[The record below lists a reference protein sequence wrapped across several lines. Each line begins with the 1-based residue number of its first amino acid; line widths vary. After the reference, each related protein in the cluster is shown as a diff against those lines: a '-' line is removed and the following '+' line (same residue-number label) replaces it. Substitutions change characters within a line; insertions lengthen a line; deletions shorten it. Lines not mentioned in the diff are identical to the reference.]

1 LRLIA
6 KTFVFSVLFTVVVS
20 IVWASSLDFTPQ
32 YTPAEILN
40 YTEEEDYT
48 DSESEQTTVELKHQ
62 PTETDLMGGYLPM
75 VVDTPPTGD
84 SLHFPQSDS
93 DIDPFNQDPHNYW
106 ILNDPSNVK
115 TDITYDPQTGDYN
128 VNQKMGD
135 ENYRPPTYMTSR
147 EYNEYRFDQQMRK
160 YWRDRLDADN
170 DAEAKSRGLIPQIKV
185 KGKLFE
191 TIFGSNVID
200 IRPNGSAEIIL
211 GYTSNRT
218 QNPNLPINQQRIG
231 ALNFQNKIQMS
242 VIGKIGDRIQLGTNY
257 NTETGFAFDNRL
269 NLKYEGGEDD
279 IIKLIEFGN
288 VNLPLTGQL
297 IQGSQSLFG
306 IKTQLQFGRL
316 KATVLFSQQQ
326 GQKQTIELQGGAQTT
341 KFEFSANNYEAN
353 RHYFIGQRFHD
364 TYNTALQGLPVVISP
379 VNITRIEVWVTNKIF
394 AVDNVRNILA
404 LQDLGETAPDGYNQ
418 AGINYTGSPQNYP
431 DNGNNTLNPPVLTAT
446 YPTVRDISNGGAGTF
461 YDANTSPFVGLVDYE
476 QLTNARML
484 SAQDYTI
491 NTRLGYISLNQPLNN
506 DEVLGVAY
514 QYQYNG
520 QVYQVGEFSNDGIP
534 GQQAL
539 IVKMLKSTTLN
550 TKLPMWDLMMKN
562 VYSLGGYQI
571 SPDNFQMNVT
581 YLNPTTNNKINFL
594 PEGAAFQGV
603 PLIQPLGVDRLNN
616 QNDPMPDGRYDMID
630 GITINKATGRI
641 YFPKVEPFG
650 KDLRTLFNAAEVA
663 AGLPNKY
670 AYDSLYRTT
679 QPLAQLDAVHNRFY
693 LSGQYQ
699 ATSGA
704 EISLNAMNIQQG
716 SVTVTAGGINLKE
729 NVDYTVDYAL
739 GKVRIINEG
748 IMNSGTPIK
757 ISLEN
762 NSLFNVQTRRLIGT
776 HLDYKVSKDFQLGA
790 TIMNLTE
797 RPITFKINIGDEP
810 ISNTIWGIDGTFKK
824 DAPIITR
831 LLDKLPFYSTKAP
844 SSIMASFETAHIIP
858 GHSKIIGKTGTS
870 YIDDFEG
877 AETSIDIRNFGLWSL
892 ASLPEG
898 QSDLF
903 PEGTTTLDNIDYGK
917 NRALFSWY
925 TIDPLFANS
934 NNLTPPHIASDN
946 VQRADH
952 NVRQVIETEVFPNKQ
967 RPGNQVAV
975 VPMLNLAFYPNQRGP
990 YNFDASP
997 STFSKGLN
1005 PNGTLIDP
1013 ASRWGGI
1020 MRRIETND
1028 WEAANIDYIE
1038 FWMMDPF
1045 NSDNPQ
1051 NPYLGNDTW
1060 ADPNRGGE
1068 LYIDIGN
1075 VSEDVLKD
1083 GRQSFENGIPPD
1095 GSLDPTKIAN
1105 TPIGRV
1111 PLVQQLVNAF
1121 DNNPESRQFQDVG
1134 FDALGDTAELN
1145 FFTTGVGST
1154 SQGSYESRLVSAG
1167 VLQTVIDEIKRDPSN
1182 DNYRYFRGNTLD
1194 GQQASILTRYK
1205 RFSMPQ
1211 GNSPIGETT
1220 IDGVAQTAQSP
1231 LPNIE
1236 DINRDNTLSTTESYF
1251 QYKIKLRPKDLVVG
1265 KNYVTD
1271 KFTVPVSTS
1280 AGDKDITWY
1289 QFRIP
1294 IRSYE
1299 KQIGSIND
1307 FRAIRF
1313 IRVFMKGWQ
1322 DSVVCRFA
1330 RFELVRGEW
1339 RRFGDQLQWPGAYVT
1354 PDPSATFFA
1363 VSTVNIEENGRKEPT
1378 KYVLPPGINREIDIT
1393 TTNLQRLNEQS
1404 EQILVC
1410 NLGDGDARAIY
1421 KNTKFDM
1428 RAYKNLKM
1436 YVHCEQYG
1444 TTTLNDKDVTA
1455 FIRLGSDFDQNYYEF
1470 ETPMFTTTPGAADA
1484 EDIWPEINNMD
1495 FALDILQS
1503 VKQQR
1508 NFITGYDVNMPFTVD
1523 TIIGGIMRRI
1533 TVRGNPNLGG
1543 ILAIMIGV
1551 RNPLKNDNP
1560 WGNDDGLPKCAELWF
1575 NELRLSD
1582 YFEKGGYAVNAR
1594 VQAQLADL
1602 GTSTVSFGRST
1613 FGFGNVDQRP
1623 LDRQRNNTT
1632 QYDFSTTI
1640 DFGKFFPAKWG
1651 VSIPFFTN
1659 RGEIWSNPQF
1669 NPLDPDIK
1677 FDVALATALAT
1688 GGESAENSLRLS
1700 NQDYTRRRSINF
1712 TNVRI
1717 VRQSTPGTGGKPK
1730 KVYPWSVSNFDFTYS
1745 YTELF
1750 KRNINTAYFIDKNYL
1765 GALGYNYQVQTP
1777 KSLKP
1782 FDKIKAFSSPWLA
1795 LIKDIN
1801 ITPLPQRLS
1810 IRNDINRHYAE
1821 TRIRDVAAASNAGFL
1836 PLPPQ
1841 YTKSYTWN
1849 RNYDLQWPI
1858 TKSIQMNFRATNN
1871 ARIDEDTGRVD
1882 TRAKRDS
1889 ILNNIQNFG
1898 RNTNYSQSFDITYQL
1913 PINKIPLLSFVTAS
1927 ANYASTYSW
1936 TAASLDT
1943 TAQKL
1948 GNMIQNSRTQ
1958 GLTGQLNMMQL
1969 YNKIPYFKKIMAN
1982 KPAKK
1987 PVVPKKDEK
1996 PKLDDKGNP
2005 IKMPADTIKKKKV
2018 NDPEDTPIEKV
2029 AATLVRAVL
2038 SLKTVSFTYTTNEG
2052 TALPGYLPQSKLFG
2066 NDLSGDYGDPFS
2078 APGLPFVFGAQRDI
2092 RPAAI
2097 SGGWIS
2103 QDTILNTQL
2112 GKTTGNSLNINA
2124 TIEPYKDLRIT
2135 LSATRNYNENYS
2147 AVFRYDP
2154 ATQTY
2159 KNFNAMTTGNF
2170 SISTITWR
2178 TAFKGFDKDNN
2189 YASETFDKF
2198 LNMRNEMSFLVA
2210 NKNPNWN
2217 GQTTTTGANAGFAD
2231 GYGKTSQEVLVP
2243 SFIAAYSGR
2252 SAKAQSLNP
2261 FPAIPLPNWRIT
2273 YDGLAKIPALKK
2285 IFKNLTVSH
2294 SYRSTY
2300 NVGSFVS
2307 DLKFDENNG
2316 GASTFNN
2323 DGDFISRYA
2332 LSGGVSISEQFGP
2345 LIGFDMTLQNSLL
2358 ARFEIKKT
2366 RTLNLSINNNQLNEI
2381 TNDEIVIG
2389 TGYVIKNVTLPLKIG
2404 QGGKKPKADL
2414 NIRADISIRNNLTI
2428 TRKIVENVNQPTAG
2442 MMNISIKTS
2451 ADYQLNSRFMVRL
2464 FFDRM
2469 INRPAISSQFPTSNT
2484 NAGLSLRFTLAQ

>member
-1 LRLIA
+1 MRLIA

-20 IVWASSLDFTPQ
+20 LVWASSLDFTPN

-48 DSESEQTTVELKHQ
+48 DSESEQTAVELQPQ
-62 PTETDLMGGYLPM
+62 PTENNLMGGYLPM
-75 VVDTPPTGD
+75 VADTPNPGD
-84 SLHFPQSDS
+84 SLHFPQTDG
-93 DIDPFNQDPHNYW
+93 DIDPFSQDPHNYW
-106 ILNDPSNVK
+106 ILNDPSNVQ
-115 TDITYDPQTGDYN
+115 TTIEYDPQTGDYN
-128 VNQKMGD
+128 LDQRIGNMD
-135 ENYRPPTYMTSR
+135 YRPPTYMTSR
-147 EYNEYRFDQQMRK
+147 EYNDYVFDQQMRK
-160 YWRDRLDADN
+160 YWRQRLDADN
-170 DAEAKSRGLIPQIKV
+170 DAEAKSRSLIPQIKV

-341 KFEFSANNYEAN
+341 KFEFSASNYEAN
-353 RHYFIGQRFHD
+353 RHYFLGQKFRD

-394 AVDNVRNILA
+394 AVDNVRNIVG
-404 LQDLGETAPDGYNQ
+404 LQDLGEDDNYAYNTTQ
-418 AGINYTGSPQNYP
+418 LNFPTPGTNEYP
-431 DNGNNTLNPPVLTAT
+431 RNEVNTLNPAQLTSQF
-446 YPTVRDISNGGAGTF
+446 PTIRDINNAGAGTF
-461 YDANTSPFVGLVDYE
+461 YTQFQEAVDYE
-476 QLTNARML
+476 KLTNARML
-484 SAQDYTI
+484 SPQDYTI

-506 DEVLGVAY
+506 DEVLGVSY
-514 QYQYNG
+514 QYQLGG

-571 SPDNFQMNVT
+571 SPENFQMNVT
-581 YLNPTTNNKINFL
+581 YLNPATNNKINFL
-594 PEGAAFQGV
+594 PEGAIFQGV

-650 KDLRTLFNAAEVA
+650 KDLRTLFSPAEEA
-663 AGLPNKY
+663 LGLPNKY
-670 AYDSLYRTT
+670 AFDSLYRTT
-679 QPLAQLDAVHNRFY
+679 QPLAQLDAIHNRFY
-693 LSGQYQ
+693 LQGSYQ
-699 ATSGA
+699 ASSGT

-716 SVTVTAGGINLKE
+716 SVTVTAGGITLKE

-762 NSLFNVQTRRLIGT
+762 NSLFNVQTRRLIGA
-776 HLDYKVSKDFQLGA
+776 HFDYRVSKDFQLGA
-790 TIMNLTE
+790 TVMNMTE

-810 ISNTIWGIDGTFKK
+810 ISNTIWGLDGTYKT
-824 DAPIITR
+824 DAPFITR

-844 SSIMASFETAHIIP
+844 SSISATFETAHIIP

-877 AETSIDIRNFGLWSL
+877 AETSIDIRNFGLWYL
-892 ASLPEG
+892 ASVPGGQPE
-898 QSDLF
+898 LF
-903 PEGTTTLDNIDYGK
+903 PEGNLPPGTLEYGK

-925 TIDPLFANS
+925 TIDPLFANANS
-934 NNLTPPHIASDN
+934 LTPQHIANDN
-946 VQRADH
+946 VQRANHD
-952 NVRQVIETEVFPNKQ
+952 VRQIIETEVFPNKQ

-975 VPMLNLAFYPNQRGP
+975 IPMLNLAFYPNQRGP
-990 YNFDASP
+990 YNYDASP
-997 STFSKGLN
+997 VPGYTAGLN
-1005 PNGTLIDP
+1005 PDGTLKNP
-1013 ASRWGGI
+1013 STRWGGM

-1045 NSDNPQ
+1045 HSDNPS
-1051 NPYLGNDTW
+1051 NPNGVDI
-1060 ADPNRGGE
+1060 NRGGD

-1095 GSLDPTKIAN
+1095 GSLDSTKIGN
-1105 TPIGRV
+1105 TPLGRV

-1134 FDALGDTAELN
+1134 YDALGDTAELN
-1145 FFTTGVGST
+1145 FTSGIGST
-1154 SQGSYESRLVSAG
+1154 SNTYISELTGVVSPT
-1167 VLQTVIDEIKRDPSN
+1167 VLDAIKADPSN

-1194 GQQASILTRYK
+1194 AQQTTIRTRYK

-1220 IDGVAQTAQSP
+1220 VDGVAQTAQSP

-1236 DINRDNTLSTTESYF
+1236 DINRDNTLSTNESYF
-1251 QYKIKLRPKDLVVG
+1251 QYRIKLRPKDLVVG

-1271 KFTVPVSTS
+1271 KFTVTASTS
-1280 AGDKDITWY
+1280 AGDKDVTWY

-1294 IRSYE
+1294 IRSFE
-1299 KQIGSIND
+1299 KQVGQIND

-1313 IRVFMKGWQ
+1313 MRVFMKGWE

-1339 RRFGDQLQWPGAYVT
+1339 RRYDDNLEWPGAYIT

-1410 NLGDGDARAIY
+1410 NLGDGDSRAIY

-1436 YVHCEQYG
+1436 YVHCEKYG
-1444 TTTLNDKDVTA
+1444 ETPLNDKDVTV
-1455 FIRLGSDFDQNYYEF
+1455 FIRLGSDFNENYYEF
-1470 ETPMFTTTPGAADA
+1470 ENPMVVTTPGASDA
-1484 EDIWPEINNMD
+1484 EDIWPEMNNMD

-1503 VKQQR
+1503 VKQKR
-1508 NFITGYDVNMPFTVD
+1508 NLIPGYDINIPFTVD
-1523 TIIGGIMRRI
+1523 TIINGIMRRV

-1543 ILAIMIGV
+1543 VLAIMIGV

-1560 WGNDDGLPKCAELWF
+1560 WGNDDGLPKCAEVWV
-1575 NELRLSD
+1575 NELRLTD
-1582 YFEKGGYAVNAR
+1582 YFEKGGYAATAR

-1602 GTSTVSFGRST
+1602 GTTTISAGRST

-1632 QYDFSTTI
+1632 QYDFSATM

-1677 FDVALATALAT
+1677 FDVALATADAV
-1688 GGESAENSLRLS
+1688 GGKAARDALRLA
-1700 NQDYTRRRSINF
+1700 NQDYTRRRSLNF

-1717 VRQSTPGTGGKPK
+1717 VRQSTPGPGGKPK
-1730 KVYPWSVSNFDFTYS
+1730 KVYPWSISNFDLTYS

-1750 KRNINTAYFIDKNYL
+1750 KRNINTAYFIDKTYL

-1777 KSLKP
+1777 KNIKP
-1782 FDKIKAFSSPWLA
+1782 FDKVKFMASPWLA

-1801 ITPLPQRLS
+1801 ITPMPQRFS
-1810 IRNDINRHYAE
+1810 FRTDINRRYAE

-1841 YTKSYTWN
+1841 YTKAYTWN

-1882 TRAKRDS
+1882 TKAKRDS
-1889 ILNNIQNFG
+1889 ILENLSNLG

-1948 GNMIQNSRTQ
+1948 GNMIQNSRSQ
-1958 GLTGQLNMMQL
+1958 GLTGQLNMMLL

-1982 KPAKK
+1982 KPAKPK
-1987 PVVPKKDEK
+1987 SGTGTKKD
-1996 PKLDDKGNP
+1996 DKTVKTP
-2005 IKMPADTIKKKKV
+2005 DVKADSTKKKKE
-2018 NDPEDTPIEKV
+2018 NDPLDTPLEKV
-2029 AATLVRAVL
+2029 LATMVKAVL
-2038 SLKTVSFTYTTNEG
+2038 CLKTVSFTYSTNEG
-2052 TALPGYLPQSKLFG
+2052 TALPGYLPKSDLFG
-2066 NDLSGDYGDPFS
+2066 NDLNFGDPFS
-2078 APGLPFVFGAQRDI
+2078 APGLPFVFGSQRDI
-2092 RPAAI
+2092 RPDAI
-2097 SGGWIS
+2097 QGGWIT

-2112 GKTTGNSLNINA
+2112 GKTKGNSLNINA

-2135 LSATRNYNENYS
+2135 LTATRSYNENYTS
-2147 AVFRYDP
+2147 VFRYDP
-2154 ATQTY
+2154 GSQSY
-2159 KNFNAMTTGNF
+2159 QDFNAMTTGNF

-2198 LNMRNEMSFLVA
+2198 LNMRNEMAFKVA
-2210 NKNPNWN
+2210 QQNPNWT
-2217 GQTTTTGANAGFAD
+2217 GQVNTDPLSPNYGFPV

-2243 SFIAAYSGR
+2243 SFVAAYSGR
-2252 SAKAQSLNP
+2252 TAKAQSLNA

-2285 IFKNLTVSH
+2285 VFKNLTISH
-2294 SYRSTY
+2294 SYRSSY
-2300 NVGSFVS
+2300 NIGSFVS
-2307 DLKFDENNG
+2307 DLKFGENNG

-2366 RTLNLSINNNQLNEI
+2366 RTLNLSISNNQLNEI

-2414 NIRADISIRNNLTI
+2414 NLRADISIRNNLTV

>member
-1 LRLIA
+1 MRLIA

-20 IVWASSLDFTPQ
+20 IVWASSLDFTPN

-40 YTEEEDYT
+40 YAEEEAEADP
-48 DSESEQTTVELKHQ
+48 DAEQTAVELQ
-62 PTETDLMGGYLPM
+62 PQPDETSLMGGYLPM

-115 TDITYDPQTGDYN
+115 TTIDYDPQTGDYN

-147 EYNEYRFDQQMRK
+147 EYNEYVFDQQMRK
-160 YWRDRLDADN
+160 YWRQRLDADN
-170 DAEAKSRGLIPQIKV
+170 DAEAKNRSLIPQIKV

-257 NTETGFAFDNRL
+257 NTETGFAFDNKL

-288 VNLPLTGQL
+288 VSLPLTGQL

-341 KFEFSANNYEAN
+341 KFEFSASNYEAN
-353 RHYFIGQRFHD
+353 RHYFLGQKFRD
-364 TYNTALQGLPVVISP
+364 TYNAALAGLPVVISP

-394 AVDNVRNILA
+394 AVDNVRNIVA
-404 LQDLGETAPDGYNQ
+404 LQDMGEDQDFAYNQ
-418 AGINYTGSPQNYP
+418 NLNFPQLPNNEYP
-431 DNGNNTLNPPVLTAT
+431 YNEVNSLKPQQLTSD
-446 YPTVRDISNGGAGTF
+446 YPTIRDINNAGAGTF
-461 YDANTSPFVGLVDYE
+461 YDVNQSQQAVGWE
-476 QLTNARML
+476 KLTNARL
-484 SAQDYTI
+484 LTAQDYTI

-506 DEVLGVAY
+506 DEVLGVSY

-539 IVKMLKSTTLN
+539 LVKMLKSTTLN
-550 TKLPMWDLMMKN
+550 THLPMWDLMMKN

-581 YLNPTTNNKINFL
+581 YLNPSTNNKINFL
-594 PEGAAFQGV
+594 PEGAAFQGI

-641 YFPKVEPFG
+641 YFPRVEPFG
-650 KDLRTLFNAAEVA
+650 KDLRTLFSPAEQSQ
-663 AGLPNKY
+663 GLANKY
-670 AYDSLYRTT
+670 AFDSLYRTT
-679 QPLAQLDAVHNRFY
+679 QPLAQLDAIHNRFY
-693 LSGQYQ
+693 LQGSYQ
-699 ATSGA
+699 ASSGT

-716 SVTVTAGGINLKE
+716 SVTVTAGGISLKE

-776 HLDYKVSKDFQLGA
+776 HLDYKVNKDFQLGA
-790 TIMNLTE
+790 TVMNLTE

-810 ISNTIWGIDGTFKK
+810 ISNTIWGLDGSFKK
-824 DAPIITR
+824 DAPVITR

-844 SSIMASFETAHIIP
+844 SSITATFETAHIIP

-877 AETSIDIRNFGLWSL
+877 AETSIDIRNFGLWYL
-892 ASLPEG
+892 ASIPAGQPELIPEG
-898 QSDLF
+898 NVA
-903 PEGTTTLDNIDYGK
+903 PGNIDYGK
-917 NRALFSWY
+917 NRALTAWY
-925 TIDPLFANS
+925 TIDPLFANA

-946 VQRADH
+946 VQRGNH

-975 VPMLNLAFYPNQRGP
+975 IPMLNLAFYPNQRGP
-990 YNFDASP
+990 YNYDVKP
-997 STFSKGLN
+997 STYSAGV
-1005 PNGTLIDP
+1005 DP
-1013 ASRWGGI
+1013 ATGLLLKPETRWGGI

-1045 NSDNPQ
+1045 NADNPE
-1051 NPYLGNDTW
+1051 NPYDPNTDTW
-1060 ADPNRGGE
+1060 AHPERGGE
-1068 LYIDIGN
+1068 MYIDIGN

-1095 GSLDPTKIAN
+1095 GTLTNLTSTSL
-1105 TPIGRV
+1105 GRV

-1121 DNNPESRQFQDVG
+1121 DNNPESRQYQDVG
-1134 FDALGDTAELN
+1134 YDELNDTAEFN
-1145 FFTTGVGST
+1145 FTTGVGST
-1154 SQGSYESRLVSAG
+1154 SNTFLTD
-1167 VLQTVIDEIKRDPSN
+1167 LQNFVNPAVYDAVKNDPSN
-1182 DNYRYFRGNTLD
+1182 DNYHYFRGDDYD
-1194 GQQASILTRYK
+1194 GAQTTIRTRYK
-1205 RFSMPQ
+1205 RYSMPQ
-1211 GNSPIGETT
+1211 GNSPIGETV
-1220 IDGVAQTAQSP
+1220 IHGVAQTAQSP

-1236 DINRDNTLSTTESYF
+1236 DINRDNTLSTNESYF
-1251 QYKIKLRPKDLVVG
+1251 QYKIKLRPKDMVIG

-1271 KFTVPVSTS
+1271 IAKVTASTS
-1280 AGDKDITWY
+1280 AGDKDVKWY
-1289 QFRIP
+1289 QFRVP
-1294 IRSYE
+1294 IRSFE
-1299 KQIGSIND
+1299 KQVGQIND

-1339 RRFGDQLQWPGAYVT
+1339 RRYNDHLEWPGAYVT

-1378 KYVLPPGINREIDIT
+1378 RYVLPPGLNREIDIT

-1410 NLGDGDARAIY
+1410 NLGDGDSRAIY

-1444 TTTLNDKDVTA
+1444 TTPLNNKDVSV
-1455 FIRLGSDFDQNYYEF
+1455 FIRLGSDFNQNYYEF
-1470 ETPMFTTTPGAADA
+1470 ENPMVVTPAGAADA
-1484 EDIWPEINNMD
+1484 EDIWPEMNNMD
-1495 FALDILQS
+1495 FALDVLQS
-1503 VKQQR
+1503 VKQKR
-1508 NFITGYDVNMPFTVD
+1508 NFIPGYDINLPYTVD
-1523 TIIGGIMRRI
+1523 TVIGGIMRRI

-1543 ILAIMIGV
+1543 VLAIMIGV

-1560 WGNDDGLPKCAELWF
+1560 WGNDDGLPKCAEVWV
-1575 NELRLSD
+1575 NELRLTD

-1594 VQAQLADL
+1594 IQAQLADL
-1602 GTSTVSFGRST
+1602 GTSTLAMGRSI
-1613 FGFGNVDQRP
+1613 FGFGNIDQKP
-1623 LDRQRNNTT
+1623 LDRQRNNTN
-1632 QYDFSTTI
+1632 QYDFSTTL
-1640 DFGKFFPAKWG
+1640 DLGKFFPAKWG
-1651 VSIPFFTN
+1651 VSIPFFAN

-1677 FDVALATALAT
+1677 FNVALATAEAV
-1688 GGESAENSLRLS
+1688 GGKAARDALRLS
-1700 NQDYTRRRSINF
+1700 NQDYTRRRSINL

-1717 VRQSTPGTGGKPK
+1717 VRQTSGTGGGKPK
-1730 KVYPWSVSNFDFTYS
+1730 KVYPWSASNFDFTYS

-1777 KSLKP
+1777 KSIKP
-1782 FDKIKAFSSPWLA
+1782 FDKMKVFSSPWLA

-1801 ITPLPQRLS
+1801 ITPLPQRFS
-1810 IRNDINRHYAE
+1810 FRNDINRHYAE
-1821 TRIRDVAAASNAGFL
+1821 TRVRDVASASNSGFL

-1841 YTKSYTWN
+1841 YTKAYTWN
-1849 RNYDLQWPI
+1849 RNYDMQWPI

-1882 TRAKRDS
+1882 TKAKRDS
-1889 ILNNIQNFG
+1889 ILGNIKHLG
-1898 RNTNYSQSFDITYQL
+1898 RNTNYSQSFDVTYQL
-1913 PINKIPLLSFVTAS
+1913 PINKIPLFSFVSVS
-1927 ANYASTYSW
+1927 ATYASTYSW
-1936 TAASLDT
+1936 TSASLDP

-1958 GLTGQLNMMQL
+1958 GLTGQLNMVQL
-1969 YNKIPYFKKIMAN
+1969 YNKIPYFKKIMAS
-1982 KPAKK
+1982 KPAKPK
-1987 PVVPKKDEK
+1987 GGTAKKDDK
-1996 PKLDDKGNP
+1996 PLKTPDTK
-2005 IKMPADTIKKKKV
+2005 ADTTKKKKKE
-2018 NDPEDTPIEKV
+2018 NDPEDTPLEKV
-2029 AATLVRAVL
+2029 AATVVRAIL
-2038 SLKTVSFTYTTNEG
+2038 CLKSVSFTYGTNEG
-2052 TALPGYLPQSKLFG
+2052 TALPGYLPHSTLFG
-2066 NDLSGDYGDPFS
+2066 NDLNYGDPFS
-2078 APGLPFVFGAQRDI
+2078 TPGLPFVFGSQRDI

-2097 SGGWIS
+2097 AGNWIS

-2112 GKTTGNSLNINA
+2112 GKTKGNSLNLNA

-2135 LSATRNYNENYS
+2135 LTATRTYNENYS
-2147 AVFRYDP
+2147 AVFRYDN
-2154 ATQTY
+2154 ASQSY
-2159 KNFNAMTTGNF
+2159 QNFNAMTTGNF
-2170 SISTITWR
+2170 SVTTITWR
-2178 TAFKGFDKDNN
+2178 TAFKGFDKNNN

-2210 NKNPNWN
+2210 SKNPNWN
-2217 GQTTTTGANAGFAD
+2217 GQTTQTGVNAGFAD

-2243 SFIAAYSGR
+2243 SFLAAYSGR
-2252 SAKAQSLNP
+2252 SAKAQSQNL

-2285 IFKNLTVSH
+2285 VFKNLTVSH

-2300 NVGSFVS
+2300 NIGSFVS
-2307 DLKFDENNG
+2307 DLKFGENNG
-2316 GASTFNN
+2316 GSSTLNN

-2381 TNDEIVIG
+2381 VNNEVVIG
-2389 TGYVIKNVTLPLKIG
+2389 TGYVIKNVTLPLKLG
-2404 QGGKKPKADL
+2404 PGGKKPKADL
-2414 NIRADISIRNNLTI
+2414 NLRADISIRNNLTI

-2442 MMNISIKTS
+2442 MLNISIKTS
-2451 ADYQLNSRFMVRL
+2451 ADYQLNSRFMIRL

-2469 INRPAISSQFPTSNT
+2469 INKPAISSQFPTSNT